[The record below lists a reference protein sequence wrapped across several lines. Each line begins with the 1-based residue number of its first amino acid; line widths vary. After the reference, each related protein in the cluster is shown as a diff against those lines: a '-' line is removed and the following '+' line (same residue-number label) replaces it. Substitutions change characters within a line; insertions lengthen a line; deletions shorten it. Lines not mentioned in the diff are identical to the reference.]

1 MGPERRRRVKTWVD
15 GIKMKTGETSVLN
28 MSQGMVD
35 WVKVEDC
42 AACNQYPKFSNYTM
56 GNEPENF
63 DWRALGAVT
72 GVKNQAYCGSCWSF
86 SSAADLEGTT
96 FLKTGKLDSLSSQQL
111 VSCSTMNYGCGGG
124 YPYAAMQYIQH
135 VAGLTKW
142 AVWPYEDLC
151 MDDACGGKEVYT
163 GTPTCDSATVNG
175 QVEDK
180 NVSAL
185 NGWQMVALGADY
197 EDLMRVAMLKNGP
210 ISIVLNANGMDFYVH
225 GIVGCPSDMDC
236 EAGAIDHEVPCD
248 PEMLDHAVLII
259 GYGTQDNSAY
269 DLSLAP
275 SSSDK
280 DDDDDGD
287 DDPTTIPYWVIKNSW
302 GKTWGEEGYYRVV
315 RGSNHCGLANFA
327 VHSVLTETKSD

>member
-1 MGPERRRRVKTWVD
+1 M
-15 GIKMKTGETSVLN
+15 I
-28 MSQGMVD
+28 
-35 WVKVEDC
+35 
-42 AACNQYPKFSNYTM
+42 
-56 GNEPENF
+56 
-63 DWRALGAVT
+63 
-72 GVKNQAYCGSCWSF
+72 
-86 SSAADLEGTT
+86 
-96 FLKTGKLDSLSSQQL
+96 
-111 VSCSTMNYGCGGG
+111 
-124 YPYAAMQYIQH
+124 AAMH
-135 VAGLTKW
+135 AGRAHTDESISTRRF
-142 AVWPYEDLC
+142 A
-151 MDDACGGKEVYT
+151 
-163 GTPTCDSATVNG
+163 
-175 QVEDK
+175 Q
-180 NVSAL
+180 
-185 NGWQMVALGADY
+185 
-197 EDLMRVAMLKNGP
+197 RVAMLKNGP

>member
-1 MGPERRRRVKTWVD
+1 
-15 GIKMKTGETSVLN
+15 
-28 MSQGMVD
+28 
-35 WVKVEDC
+35 
-42 AACNQYPKFSNYTM
+42 
-56 GNEPENF
+56 
-63 DWRALGAVT
+63 
-72 GVKNQAYCGSCWSF
+72 
-86 SSAADLEGTT
+86 
-96 FLKTGKLDSLSSQQL
+96 
-111 VSCSTMNYGCGGG
+111 MNYGCGGG

-248 PEMLDHAVLII
+248 PEMLDHAVLIV

-269 DLSLAP
+269 DLDLAG
-275 SSSDK
+275 K
-280 DDDDDGD
+280 DDGDDGD

>member
-1 MGPERRRRVKTWVD
+1 MQYVQHVGGLISWDELPNK
-15 GIKMKTGETSVLN
+15 
-28 MSQGMVD
+28 MVD
-35 WVKVEDC
+35 MYDVM
-42 AACNQYPKFSNYTM
+42 S
-56 GNEPENF
+56 
-63 DWRALGAVT
+63 VT
-72 GVKNQAYCGSCWSF
+72 S
-86 SSAADLEGTT
+86 
-96 FLKTGKLDSLSSQQL
+96 
-111 VSCSTMNYGCGGG
+111 
-124 YPYAAMQYIQH
+124 
-135 VAGLTKW
+135 
-142 AVWPYEDLC
+142 
-151 MDDACGGKEVYT
+151 
-163 GTPTCDSATVNG
+163 TPTCDKTAINSDV
-175 QVEDK
+175 QSSVETPW
-180 NVSAL
+180 NTSSVAAIT
-185 NGWQMVALGADY
+185 GFQMVAMGASF
-197 EDLMRVAMLKNGP
+197 EELMRVALLKNGP